1 MAQQIINVGA
11 SPNDGTGDTL
21 RDSQVKANQNFTE
34 LYASVGG
41 GATTPNLQQVT
52 DQGNTTTNDI
62 IAGAFLSSGSGN
74 FGSMVMNDGD
84 LNDILYLSS
93 LSISAEPKTI
103 QFPNQSGI
111 IALTS
116 DLNSKQDKLTA
127 ENVGQFMDLD
137 LSTKTTPI
145 SADTI
150 LARDSVT
157 NEAVEI
163 PFSAFNK
170 RTFVFHWQIN
180 QSIPASASWYRQD
193 PQVGT
198 RGNFTTNASLTPTN
212 AFANN
217 TVLTPA
223 FTLPFQAKI
232 KSVTVYGWTNQGAT
246 NVRFCVN
253 SSKLST
259 SSGVST
265 PVDCLILADFSVN
278 TQNIQVNG
286 FRHEQTTSL
295 NTATLPALQEIRL
308 FFNNNNVS
316 SNIYDGLITVEFEE
330 VI

>member
-34 LYASVGG
+34 LY
-41 GATTPNLQQVT
+41 
-52 DQGNTTTNDI
+52 
-62 IAGAFLSSGSGN
+62 
-74 FGSMVMNDGD
+74 
-84 LNDILYLSS
+84 
-93 LSISAEPKTI
+93 SAI
-103 QFPNQSGI
+103 
-111 IALTS
+111 
-116 DLNSKQDKLTA
+116 
-127 ENVGQFMDLD
+127 
-137 LSTKTTPI
+137 
-145 SADTI
+145 
-150 LARDSVT
+150 
-157 NEAVEI
+157 I
-163 PFSAFNK
+163 PFNPSDYDLVDFTNLDTDRFARLSDIPTSVSGK
-170 RTFVFHWQIN
+170 RSVIFHWQIN
-180 QSIPASASWYRQD
+180 QSIAASTSWYRQD
-193 PQVGT
+193 SQVGV

-217 TVLTPA
+217 IVVTPA

-286 FRHEQTTSL
+286 FRHEQTTGL
-295 NTATLPALQEIRL
+295 NTAALPALQEIRL

-316 SNIYDGLITVEFEE
+316 SNIFDGLIIVEFEE
-330 VI
+330 VL